1 MDNNLDLNATA
12 RKSERTIE
20 KSSPYLVNA
29 TYFIIS
35 VDIAVPIGSFNEK
48 NELKAIQKA
57 WDQKA
62 REEAEAAGEAPPVEP
77 EAPAEGKGEQEA
89 PAEVVDD
96 DGIPDENEA
105 IYERAVY
112 LMPYKSSELLN
123 KIYRSIERIN
133 LDGVGETES
142 NNVRVLN
149 TKQLSDEERSNR
161 KLDIIGGFEFIDSE
175 FRIVVLEGLGGK
187 DHGMN
192 WFYTSNM
199 RKAPNSRRCKLLYN
213 PEIWFKNRLYLDFN
227 VNIKKIKLRDTLTSI
242 MASPDIYLRSK
253 VP

>member
-1 MDNNLDLNATA
+1 
-12 RKSERTIE
+12 
-20 KSSPYLVNA
+20 
-29 TYFIIS
+29 
-35 VDIAVPIGSFNEK
+35 
-48 NELKAIQKA
+48 
-57 WDQKA
+57 
-62 REEAEAAGEAPPVEP
+62 VEP

-192 WFYTSNM
+192 
-199 RKAPNSRRCKLLYN
+199 
-213 PEIWFKNRLYLDFN
+213 
-227 VNIKKIKLRDTLTSI
+227 
-242 MASPDIYLRSK
+242 
-253 VP
+253 